1 VEDGMT
7 NDNGFA
13 DEVRVAAPA
22 KVNLAL
28 LVGPT
33 RPDGFHEIVSLMLP
47 VTLADLVTVRRTPGE
62 DLRVEC
68 AVCAGESN
76 LAARMVRELER
87 RLERRFEVA
96 VEVRK
101 AIPEGAGL
109 AGGSSD
115 AAATML
121 ALERL
126 FELDLSPRLRYE
138 VAAAVGSDV
147 PFFLWPGPQLA
158 MGRGQLLKDV
168 SLPAPLHLLVAV
180 PETGLSTTTVY
191 GWRDEDARP
200 TLVDLAPRARMLSSR
215 VATARTLHDVAA
227 LVENDLEA
235 SVVARRPEVGALR
248 DRVRA
253 AGAVAAAMT
262 GSGAAVFGLFT
273 DDEAASRARSRLLA
287 GDEAPAAESAAGPG
301 PGSDAVEAPAAPP
314 LSPGRVFCVTD
325 LQLPPEDG
333 RGGPG
338 AAGPGPKADP
348 GHEGA
353 RTPGAQSARHGR
365 APAPPRRGGPGRRR
379 PLGR

>member
-1 VEDGMT
+1 MTT
-7 NDNGFA
+7 NDSGLA
-13 DEVRVAAPA
+13 GEVRVAAPA

-62 DLRVEC
+62 GLRVAC
-68 AVCAGESN
+68 AVCPGEDN
-76 LAARMVRELER
+76 LAGRMVRELER

-96 VEVRK
+96 VDVRK

-115 AAATML
+115 AAATL
-121 ALERL
+121 TALERL
-126 FELDLSPRLRYE
+126 FELDLSPRLRHE
-138 VAAAVGSDV
+138 VASAVGSDV
-147 PFFLWPGPQLA
+147 PFFLWPGAQLA

-168 SLPAPLHLLVAV
+168 SLPAPLHLLIAV

-227 LVENDLEA
+227 LVENDLEV

-273 DDEAASRARSRLLA
+273 DDEAASRARARLLA
-287 GDEAPAAESAAGPG
+287 ASLDGAPAAGPAGG
-301 PGSDAVEAPAAPP
+301 
-314 LSPGRVFCVTD
+314 LTPGRVFCVTD
-325 LQLPPEDG
+325 LQAPPEPGHRRDAAG
-333 RGGPG
+333 LAAGVPLPRASAGPHAPGGPH
-338 AAGPGPKADP
+338 P
-348 GHEGA
+348 
-353 RTPGAQSARHGR
+353 
-365 APAPPRRGGPGRRR
+365 PAPSGAPRRR
-379 PLGR
+379 PRTARRRPSGRPPAVP